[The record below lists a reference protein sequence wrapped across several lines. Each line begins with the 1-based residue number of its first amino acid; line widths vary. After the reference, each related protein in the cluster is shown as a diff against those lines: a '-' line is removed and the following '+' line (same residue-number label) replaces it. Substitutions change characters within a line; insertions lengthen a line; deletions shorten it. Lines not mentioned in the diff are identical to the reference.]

1 LIFFLLKKKRK
12 RMASKLF
19 QDALNTGLLGIIF
32 TVAALPK
39 DKLGAMDVNQEE
51 KRVIEQCVRCADHM
65 QSNGVHKN
73 LLNVNNNK
81 KLKVCRNILSTKN
94 HSKTEALLKKFLGRV
109 LSTGEDRAA
118 LDRLVTEHVRDTSL
132 IHTPLARPTDW
143 MEVSSG
149 SDYSDNDSVRSNVSD
164 FRTW

>member
-1 LIFFLLKKKRK
+1 
-12 RMASKLF
+12 MASKLF
-19 QDALNTGLLGIIF
+19 QDALRTGLLGIIF

-39 DKLGAMDVNQEE
+39 DKLDAMNVTQEE
-51 KRVIEQCVRCADHM
+51 KRVIEQCVQCADHM
-65 QSNGVHKN
+65 QSKGVHKN

-109 LSTGEDRAA
+109 LSAGEDLAA
-118 LDRLVTEHVRDTSL
+118 LDRLVKEHVAPL
-132 IHTPLARPTDW
+132 IHISVANPTDW
-143 MEVSSG
+143 IEISSG

-164 FRTW
+164 FQTW